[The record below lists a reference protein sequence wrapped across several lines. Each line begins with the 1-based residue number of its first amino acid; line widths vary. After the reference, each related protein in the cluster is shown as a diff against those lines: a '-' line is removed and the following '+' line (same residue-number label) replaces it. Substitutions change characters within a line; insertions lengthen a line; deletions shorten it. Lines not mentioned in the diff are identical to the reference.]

1 MLPLHKSAIHQ
12 TGNLV
17 RQINMKLPSE
27 HLSLQPNWSKRSRIV
42 LTLQAQM
49 HFHDLIHQQTLF
61 THSIILQL
69 QRYRAINTHSMHVVN
84 KVLTSSMEAM
94 LFVVSRLRS
103 RSSASIHIPSKLTPS
118 VCNAG
123 VAASPLK
130 SITAHF
136 SMPANCSHCHLHR
149 HLLHNLHAP

>member
-1 MLPLHKSAIHQ
+1 
-12 TGNLV
+12 
-17 RQINMKLPSE
+17 
-27 HLSLQPNWSKRSRIV
+27 
-42 LTLQAQM
+42 M

-61 THSIILQL
+61 THSIMLQL
-69 QRYRAINTHSMHVVN
+69 QCYIAIHTHSMHVVK

-136 SMPANCSHCHLHR
+136 SMPATARTVTCIATFSTIYMHHNMLASLHR
-149 HLLHNLHAP
+149 LQLEFENPEYHYLDVNTYYSSPYYYLLHLFL